1 MLKRLLII
9 SLITTHGLSFGAEP
23 KSTVEAM
30 LRADGY
36 TTDEDATKKY
46 QGATCPKC
54 KSPIGKVLFKI
65 QPCGH
70 ISRVSVTSHAPTKDA
85 DDKTS
90 K

>member
-23 KSTVEAM
+23 KSTEAM

-36 TTDEDATKKY
+36 NTDEDATERY
-46 QGATCPKC
+46 QDATCPIC
-54 KSPIGKVLFKI
+54 KLPIVKVLFKI